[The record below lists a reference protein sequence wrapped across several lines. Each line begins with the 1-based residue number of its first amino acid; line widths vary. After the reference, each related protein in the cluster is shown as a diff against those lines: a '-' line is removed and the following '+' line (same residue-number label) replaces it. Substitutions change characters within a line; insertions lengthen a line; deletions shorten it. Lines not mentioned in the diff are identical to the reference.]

1 MDQIYIFIALA
12 LLLAFILFK
21 EIKRE
26 NKSNRILRILA
37 SIFAII
43 ALYFIASPIK
53 YKRQVSVK
61 ETNSAILLTEGY
73 HKDSLESW
81 KGRSI
86 FTTEKEIAEKN
97 KNVKHIGDIN
107 KFLSSNSKFEIFH
120 VYGYGLENHEFESLR
135 GKNLIFHP
143 SVLADGISSINW
155 SNKIRS
161 GEELLIQGSY
171 NNLEK
176 REIKLVLQ
184 GMGTNLDSTFIEKE
198 SANFEL
204 KCIPKHLDKAVYSL
218 IALAGG
224 DTIVKE
230 DLPILVKAKEPMRIL
245 ILAASPD
252 FENKFLKNWL
262 SEQGF
267 SLAIRT
273 TISTN
278 KFNSE
283 FLNGSKIDLTHINAT
298 LLNDFDMLIGDIQE
312 LARLSNVES
321 QVLQNQIN
329 LGMGLLIKTDAIE
342 SGSGFYKKAFSLQE
356 NKKAIPKTM
365 NLTWNGQEATKNIIQ
380 GSTLLSIMP
389 QSGTQSLV
397 KNELGDILISSK
409 LLGRGKIVLSLINDT
424 YTWVL
429 GNQLNDYS
437 SFWTYVL
444 QKAGKKKELAVN
456 YIIPQIPIINKELQ
470 LSSDSLKLNIN
481 GDQLALIQDPV
492 LQFEQRGSWWPEKT
506 GWQSIDNEKEWI
518 YVFDESAW
526 KGVRAAEKIKN
537 TKKRWMLEKK
547 DSIKE
552 KFAHSIYEDQV
563 SAIWFYILFLLCCT
577 YLWLEEKLS

>member
-43 ALYFIASPIK
+43 ALFFIASPIK
-53 YKRQVSVK
+53 YEREVSGK
-61 ETNSAILLTEGY
+61 ETNSAVLLTEGY
-73 HKDSLESW
+73 HKDSLASW

-107 KFLSSNSKFEIFH
+107 SFLSSNPKFEVFH
-120 VYGYGLENHEFESLR
+120 IYGYGLENHEFERLKD
-135 GKNLIFHP
+135 KNLIFHP
-143 SVLADGISSINW
+143 SILADGISSINW

-176 REIKLVLQ
+176 REIKLILQ
-184 GMGTNLDSTFIEKE
+184 GMGTNLDSVIIEKE
-198 SANFEL
+198 STSFEL

-218 IALAGG
+218 IVLANG
-224 DTIVKE
+224 DTLAKE

-245 ILAASPD
+245 ILAAAPD
-252 FENKFLKNWL
+252 FEHKFLKNWL
-262 SEQGF
+262 SEQGY

-283 FLNGSKIDLTHINAT
+283 FLNGSKIDLTRINST
-298 LLNDFDMLIGDIQE
+298 LLNDFDVLIGDIQE
-312 LARLSNVES
+312 LARLSNAES
-321 QVLQNQIN
+321 QALQNQVN
-329 LGMGLLIKTDAIE
+329 LGMGLIIKTDAIE

-356 NKKAIPKTM
+356 NKKVIPKTM
-365 NLTWNGQEATKNIIQ
+365 NLTWNGQEATKNILQ

-397 KNELGDILISSK
+397 KNESGDILISSK
-409 LLGRGKIVLSLINDT
+409 LLGKGRIVLSLINDS

-437 SFWTYVL
+437 SFWTYIL
-444 QKAGKKKELAVN
+444 QKAGKKKESSVN
-456 YIIPQIPIINKELQ
+456 YILPQIPILNQELQ
-470 LSSDSLKLNIN
+470 LSSDSSRLNIN
-481 GDQLALIQDPV
+481 DDQIALIQDPV
-492 LQFEQRGSWWPEKT
+492 LQFEQRGNWWPKNI
-506 GWQSIDNEKEWI
+506 GWQPIDNEQEWI
-518 YVFDESAW
+518 YVFDKSAW
-526 KGVRAAEKIKN
+526 KGVRAADKIKN

-547 DSIKE
+547 ESIEE
-552 KFAHSIYEDQV
+552 KFANSSYEDQV

>member
-43 ALYFIASPIK
+43 ALFFIASPIK
-53 YKRQVSVK
+53 YERQISGK
-61 ETNSAILLTEGY
+61 ETNSAVLLTEGY
-73 HKDSLESW
+73 HKDSLDSW
-81 KGRSI
+81 KGRAI

-107 KFLSSNSKFEIFH
+107 AFLSSNPKFEVFH
-120 VYGYGLENHEFESLR
+120 IYGYGLENHEFESLKD
-135 GKNLIFHP
+135 KNLIFHP
-143 SVLADGISSINW
+143 SILADGISSINW
-155 SNKIRS
+155 SKKIRS

-171 NNLEK
+171 SNLEK

-184 GMGTNLDSTFIEKE
+184 GMGTNLDSVIIEKE
-198 SANFEL
+198 STSFEL

-218 IALAGG
+218 IALANG
-224 DTIVKE
+224 DTLAKE

-252 FENKFLKNWL
+252 FEHKFLKNWL

-283 FLNGSKIDLTHINAT
+283 FLNGSKIDLTRINST
-298 LLNDFDMLIGDIQE
+298 LLNDFDVLIGDIQE
-312 LARLSNVES
+312 LARLSNAES
-321 QVLQNQIN
+321 QALQNQVN
-329 LGMGLLIKTDAIE
+329 LGMGLIIKTNAIE

-356 NKKAIPKTM
+356 NKKVIPKTM
-365 NLTWNGQEATKNIIQ
+365 NLTWNGQEATKNILQ

-397 KNELGDILISSK
+397 KNESGDILISSK
-409 LLGRGKIVLSLINDT
+409 LLGKGRIVLSLINDS

-437 SFWTYVL
+437 SFWTYIL
-444 QKAGKKKELAVN
+444 QKAGKKKESSVN
-456 YIIPQIPIINKELQ
+456 YILPQIPILDQELQ
-470 LSSDSLKLNIN
+470 LSSDSSRLNIN
-481 GDQLALIQDPV
+481 DDQIALIQDPV
-492 LQFEQRGSWWPEKT
+492 LQFEQRGNWWPKNI
-506 GWQSIDNEKEWI
+506 GWQSIDNEQEWI
-518 YVFDESAW
+518 YVFDKSAW
-526 KGVRAAEKIKN
+526 RGVRAAEKIKN

-547 DSIKE
+547 ESIEE
-552 KFAHSIYEDQV
+552 KFANSIYEDQI

>member
-43 ALYFIASPIK
+43 ALFFIASPIK
-53 YKRQVSVK
+53 YEREVSGK
-61 ETNSAILLTEGY
+61 ETNSAVLLTEGY
-73 HKDSLESW
+73 HKDSLASW
-81 KGRSI
+81 KGRAI

-107 KFLSSNSKFEIFH
+107 SFLSSNPKFEVFH
-120 VYGYGLENHEFESLR
+120 IYGYGLENHEFESLR

-143 SVLADGISSINW
+143 SILADGISSINW

-184 GMGTNLDSTFIEKE
+184 GMGTNLDSVIIEKE
-198 SANFEL
+198 STSFEL

-218 IALAGG
+218 IALANG
-224 DTIVKE
+224 DTLAKE

-252 FENKFLKNWL
+252 FEHKFVKNWL

-283 FLNGSKIDLTHINAT
+283 FLNGSKIDLTRINST
-298 LLNDFDMLIGDIQE
+298 LLNDFDVLIGDIQE
-312 LARLSNVES
+312 LARLNNAES
-321 QVLQNQIN
+321 QALQNQVN
-329 LGMGLLIKTDAIE
+329 LGMGLIIKTNAIE

-356 NKKAIPKTM
+356 NKKVIPKTM
-365 NLTWNGQEATKNIIQ
+365 NLTWNGQEATKNILQ

-397 KNELGDILISSK
+397 KNESGDILISSK
-409 LLGRGKIVLSLINDT
+409 LLGKGRIVLSLINDT

-429 GNQLNDYS
+429 GNQLNDYF
-437 SFWTYVL
+437 SFWTYIL
-444 QKAGKKKELAVN
+444 QKAGKKKERSVN
-456 YIIPQIPIINKELQ
+456 YILPQIPIINKELQ

-481 GDQLALIQDPV
+481 NDQLALIQDPV
-492 LQFEQRGSWWPEKT
+492 LQFEHRGSWWPEKT
-506 GWQSIDNEKEWI
+506 GWQSIDNEQEWI
-518 YVFDESAW
+518 YVFDKSAW

-547 DSIKE
+547 ESIEE
-552 KFAHSIYEDQV
+552 KFANSSYEDQI